1 MTDART
7 GQRGRIGIDVVHL
20 GRLDRMHDELGT
32 LLEAR
37 VWHPDERR
45 AAEGMNAADRLRYL
59 AASLAAKEAWIKAA
73 GRRPAGWVFSDASL
87 VPGAADLDDAADA
100 GDVIAAF
107 AQDMLTTAPEI
118 GCLHADR
125 RNGSRTLHAGRRAWY
140 GIHDEWLIA
149 GVSS

>member
-1 MTDART
+1 VTDART

-73 GRRPAGWVFSDASL
+73 GRRPAGWVFSDA
-87 VPGAADLDDAADA
+87 ADAA
-100 GDVIAAF
+100 DVIAAF

-125 RNGSRTLHAGRRAWY
+125 RNGSRTLLAGQHAWY